1 MVFLS
6 QLNQYTDNCSIISV
20 EVMHVACL
28 WFLYVFTVCSSVK
41 KYLNV
46 SAALNK
52 TGLCKLEMVITMKS
66 RLENGCRFEDLGT
79 NWMGTPACCVYSCQ
93 EKVVLEFYSN

>member
-6 QLNQYTDNCSIISV
+6 QLNQYTDNSSIISV
-20 EVMHVACL
+20 EVMHMACL

-41 KYLNV
+41 KYLNG

-52 TGLCKLEMVITMKS
+52 TGNSHHHDEQ
-66 RLENGCRFEDLGT
+66 
-79 NWMGTPACCVYSCQ
+79 A
-93 EKVVLEFYSN
+93 